1 MPRTSNITISD
12 PLDVMEMANAIEA
25 LSKSVDDT
33 TVREWAIDAVRVL
46 DQLVD
51 ALDNAG
57 FGRPAP

>member
-33 TVREWAIDAVRVL
+33 TVREWVIDAVRVL